1 MLTTAYS
8 KSERELDKKT
18 KRHDNGLMDP
28 TDRARF
34 LFVQPQIDP
43 SAYVAAQA
51 VVMGDVRLGAHSS
64 VWPTAVLRGDIN
76 FIKIGE
82 GSNIQDGSIV
92 HLADDL
98 PVRVGKLVTVG
109 HRAILHACTVE
120 DECLIGMGAT
130 VLDEAIIGRGSIIG
144 AHALVTKG
152 TRIPPGSLVMGTPAK
167 VIRPLHPEEIA
178 DIRHWADHYIDLV
191 PIYKMHF
198 EKSAPVT
205 PSL

>member
-1 MLTTAYS
+1 M
-8 KSERELDKKT
+8 KQHEND
-18 KRHDNGLMDP
+18 GMDP
-28 TDRARF
+28 TERARF

-43 SAYVAAQA
+43 TAYVAPQA
-51 VVMGDVRLGAHSS
+51 VVIGDVQLAARSS
-64 VWPTAVLRGDIN
+64 IWPTAVLRGDIN
-76 FIKIGE
+76 FIEIGE

-98 PVRVGKLVTVG
+98 PTRVGKLVTVG

-130 VLDEAIIGRGSIIG
+130 ILDGAVIGKGSIVG

-167 VIRPLHPEEIA
+167 VVRPLNPDEITG
-178 DIRHWADHYIDLV
+178 IRTWADHYIELA
-191 PIYKMHF
+191 PLYKMHF
-198 EKSAPVT
+198 EKSKPVEG
-205 PSL
+205 PY

>member
-1 MLTTAYS
+1 
-8 KSERELDKKT
+8 
-18 KRHDNGLMDP
+18 MDP
-28 TDRARF
+28 TERARF

-43 SAYVAAQA
+43 TAYVAAEA
-51 VVMGDVRLGAHSS
+51 VVMGDVRLGARSS

-130 VLDEAIIGRGSIIG
+130 ILDGAVIGKGSIVG

-152 TRIPPGSLVMGTPAK
+152 TQIPPGSLVMGTPAK
-167 VIRPLHPEEIA
+167 VVRSLKPEEIA
-178 DIRHWADHYIDLV
+178 DIRTWADHYIELG
-191 PIYKMHF
+191 PLHKMHF
-198 EKSAPVT
+198 EKPKPVAP
-205 PSL
+205 LY

>member
-1 MLTTAYS
+1 
-8 KSERELDKKT
+8 
-18 KRHDNGLMDP
+18 MDP

-43 SAYVAAQA
+43 TAYVAAQA
-51 VVMGDVRLGAHSS
+51 VVIGDVRLAAHSS
-64 VWPTAVLRGDIN
+64 VWPTSVLRGDIN
-76 FIKIGE
+76 FIEIGE

-130 VLDEAIIGRGSIIG
+130 ILDGAVIGRGSIIG
-144 AHALVTKG
+144 AHALVTGG

-167 VIRPLHPEEIA
+167 VVRALSPEEIA
-178 DIRHWADHYIDLV
+178 DIRTWADHYIALA
-191 PIYKMHF
+191 PLHKTHF
-198 EKSAPVT
+198 EKAAPGDQ
-205 PSL
+205 LF

>member
-1 MLTTAYS
+1 
-8 KSERELDKKT
+8 
-18 KRHDNGLMDP
+18 MDP
-28 TDRARF
+28 TQRARF

-43 SAYVAAQA
+43 AAYVSPHA
-51 VVMGDVRLGAHSS
+51 VVIGDVRLAAHAS
-64 VWPTAVLRGDIN
+64 VWPMAVLRGDIN
-76 FIKIGE
+76 FIEIGE

-130 VLDEAIIGRGSIIG
+130 ILDGAVIGKGSIIG

-152 TRIPPGSLVMGTPAK
+152 MQIPPGSLVLGSPAK
-167 VIRPLHPEEIA
+167 VVRALSPEEIA
-178 DIRHWADHYIDLV
+178 DIRTWADHYIALG
-191 PIYKMHF
+191 PLHKMHF
-198 EKSAPVT
+198 EKSVPVAQ
-205 PSL
+205 SY